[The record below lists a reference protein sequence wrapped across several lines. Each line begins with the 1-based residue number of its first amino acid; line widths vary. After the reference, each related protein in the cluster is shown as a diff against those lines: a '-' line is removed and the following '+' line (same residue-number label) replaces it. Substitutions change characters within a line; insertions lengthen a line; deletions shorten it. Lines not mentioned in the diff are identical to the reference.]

1 MLKHEGCLDV
11 LKRSRF
17 PEPVTKVFD
26 PANSLF
32 SLVTKYMY
40 YKDIGSEI
48 LSRLREVAT
57 IEQDINAPGKAG
69 MTRLQLCV
77 TGHRKDYTHFICLE
91 ELKVLLQ
98 LNADVDVIDEAGS
111 TVLSNILH
119 TTQYT
124 YMIKNKREALELILL
139 ENPSAELTKNAV
151 EKAFAFAEI
160 IETEEFNHMGF
171 TCMGEYIMDG
181 EEHSLFG
188 KRCCAL
194 RFFGPLLLEAGFR
207 SCKQT
212 LMAAVENFRLNPSER
227 DYLQEYLDT
236 PRGLMSCCRDTITP
250 STSSVRRFNA
260 HSNES
265 QGVYTTEGHTVD
277 LTKLA

>member
-1 MLKHEGCLDV
+1 MGDILIKFIKSTYELTESLRFAVRAAHDVRILYVGRDCAEAAIVYNKPEVLKLILQVYAIVITHKMKMHLYDICSVLKREGCLDV

-57 IEQDINAPGKAG
+57 IEQDINAPGIAG

-77 TGHRKDYTHFICLE
+77 TGHRKDYTHFICVE

-151 EKAFAFAEI
+151 EKAFAFDEI

-171 TCMGEYIMDG
+171 ACMG
-181 EEHSLFG
+181 
-188 KRCCAL
+188 
-194 RFFGPLLLEAGFR
+194 
-207 SCKQT
+207 Q
-212 LMAAVENFRLNPSER
+212 
-227 DYLQEYLDT
+227 
-236 PRGLMSCCRDTITP
+236 
-250 STSSVRRFNA
+250 
-260 HSNES
+260 
-265 QGVYTTEGHTVD
+265 
-277 LTKLA
+277 